1 MRLSDIMVY
10 LSINNILLSYLL
22 TNVPGIEEE
31 KWPEFLFSYHVCAG
45 GIVKCLGPI
54 TSEEFN
60 FLKSNSV
67 YGVMSYNSSF
77 YKLECRLINS
87 YGRNIEPSCIAV
99 VSKIKPRKYDWYME
113 LTLDIY
119 GYLEKVPSIEI
130 GLRR

>member
-31 KWPEFLFSYHVCAG
+31 KCPEFLFSHHG
-45 GIVKCLGPI
+45 GTRIVKCLGPI
-54 TSEEFN
+54 TKEEFD
-60 FLKSNSV
+60 FLKSNRI
-67 YGVMSYNSSF
+67 YGVMSYNNSF
-77 YKLECRLINS
+77 YKLLECRLNS
-87 YGRNIEPSCIAV
+87 SYNHNVEPPCIAV